1 MTDLY
6 ADRLGNITI
15 ANGVARL
22 DFLRLTSV
30 DTEKQQAS
38 MAPSFRLVLPVD
50 GMIQTLEALDKV
62 RNDLQKQIK
71 ERESGVSVSMPKP

>member
-38 MAPSFRLVLPVD
+38 MAHSFRLVLPID

-71 ERESGVSVSMPKP
+71 ERASGVTVSLPQQ